1 MFFLFNTV
9 DIASY
14 ADDNTPLN
22 YQKKTWNW
30 KKKKLERWQ
39 NYLNGF
45 VKTARKQTKIS
56 VISSPVLTSQQN
68 FFLTDCSI

>member
-22 YQKKTWNW
+22 YQKKHEVE
-30 KKKKLERWQ
+30 KK
-39 NYLNGF
+39 N
-45 VKTARKQTKIS
+45 
-56 VISSPVLTSQQN
+56 
-68 FFLTDCSI
+68 